1 MHSLCPC
8 VGVARDRSVPEA
20 FSAKPCGDSPAPGEE
35 PTGTGPACSEPGDE
49 LGWNRARAF
58 LSGAS
63 GVVAITRFT
72 PQHPFQPGPSV
83 SASTRPRPE
92 LGQQMQHAEQ
102 KGPKM
107 SANPGE
113 GLQWGLGTEGKLS
126 HGTRF
131 PEPAGPTCAVAPST
145 KTIP

>member
-8 VGVARDRSVPEA
+8 VGVARDRPMPEA

-72 PQHPFQPGPSV
+72 PQHPFQPG
-83 SASTRPRPE
+83 SARARSPLCPLPPAPVQSWGSKCNTRSRRDRRCPRTQE
-92 LGQQMQHAEQ
+92 RGC
-102 KGPKM
+102 G
-107 SANPGE
+107 G
-113 GLQWGLGTEGKLS
+113 GL
-126 HGTRF
+126 
-131 PEPAGPTCAVAPST
+131 APRGS
-145 KTIP
+145 